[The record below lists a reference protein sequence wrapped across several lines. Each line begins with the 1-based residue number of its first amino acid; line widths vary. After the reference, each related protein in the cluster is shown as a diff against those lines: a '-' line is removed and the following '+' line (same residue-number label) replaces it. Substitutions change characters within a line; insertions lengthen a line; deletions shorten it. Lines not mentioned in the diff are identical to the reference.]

1 MLCSPYLK
9 SPGLFPGFLF
19 SINKFGK
26 FKLIVYICLSL
37 NQQTMSETSP
47 ENQENIF
54 EEKKYT
60 PEQLKQMRENMK
72 QSYREQIDILD
83 LQLKFE
89 KLNADIAEN
98 QARAMMNVLRMAQM
112 KMGPKEPPKSET
124 NNPPE

>member
-1 MLCSPYLK
+1 
-9 SPGLFPGFLF
+9 
-19 SINKFGK
+19 
-26 FKLIVYICLSL
+26 
-37 NQQTMSETSP
+37 MSETSP